1 MRVWIITAR
10 TQVRTACSGGEEVG
24 VNACSY
30 GGTHRASTWPH
41 HDMNGAGIFY
51 ITISCLWFT
60 FYLAC
65 RPSVAYGSRGRQ
77 IGVIDC

>member
-1 MRVWIITAR
+1 MDNRSPHASLAYARRAVEARKWERMRVLME
-10 TQVRTACSGGEEVG
+10 G
-24 VNACSY
+24 
-30 GGTHRASTWPH
+30 HRASTWPH